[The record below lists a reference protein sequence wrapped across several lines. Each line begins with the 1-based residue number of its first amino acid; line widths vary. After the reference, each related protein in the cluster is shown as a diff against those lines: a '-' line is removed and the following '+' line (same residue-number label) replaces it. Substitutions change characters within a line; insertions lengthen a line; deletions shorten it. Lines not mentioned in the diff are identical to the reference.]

1 MDQKM
6 MESRLRWF
14 NHVQR
19 RTSNAVVRISE
30 LIEVEGMKKGQSK
43 AKITLVEVVNN
54 DMSIKKVL
62 ESMTL
67 D

>member
-30 LIEVEGMKKGQSK
+30 LIEVEGMKKG
-43 AKITLVEVVNN
+43 
-54 DMSIKKVL
+54 
-62 ESMTL
+62 
-67 D
+67 

>member
-6 MESRLRWF
+6 MESHLRWF